1 MLRFAI
7 KMKKVLNLVK
17 KKKKGREGEQ
27 QPSPSP
33 SQRSAA
39 AAAAAGAAGGSR
51 RESLASNVIAGIRRG
66 SRAGAS
72 GYPTTGT

>member
-1 MLRFAI
+1 
-7 KMKKVLNLVK
+7 MKKVLNLVK

-39 AAAAAGAAGGSR
+39 AAAAAGAAGAAGGSR